1 MKSSNRPLYFYS
13 LFVVLA
19 TLGLIFLGAL
29 VTSNNAGMSVPDWP
43 TTFNYNMFAVPFQ
56 KWLTP
61 QAMEMGNAGVFWEH
75 SHRLLASFVG
85 LLTMALAIWIWIV
98 DSRRSVRVLGTV
110 AFVLV
115 VAQGILG
122 GLRVTDNSLKLAMI
136 HGCVA
141 QAFLCVLIAIAL
153 MLSPRWQS
161 GWKFRAGSYGG
172 MRAAAWILFG
182 AVYLQL
188 IVGAIVRH
196 EHAWSA
202 LPQFPLSINNHFFPP
217 VHNFAIDIHFGH
229 RMLAG
234 VICAMVLW
242 VAALAFTKLRN
253 ETSIVGT
260 ALLLIGLTAF
270 QISLGAH
277 IIWLQRPPVTTT
289 LHVVNGALI
298 LATSFVLAMR
308 LGHYQPRNGEIR
320 GGIPARA
327 EPEAV
332 A

>member
-1 MKSSNRPLYFYS
+1 MKPANRPLYFYS

-43 TTFNYNMFAVPFQ
+43 TTFNYNMYTVPLQ

-61 QAMEMGNAGVFWEH
+61 QAMQMGNGGVFWEH

-85 LLTMALAIWIWIV
+85 LLTMALAIWIWIA
-98 DSRRSVRVLGTV
+98 DKRGNLRGLGTI

-115 VAQGILG
+115 VIQGILG
-122 GLRVTDNSLKLAMI
+122 GLRVTHDSLTLAMI

-141 QAFLCVLIAIAL
+141 QAFLCVLIAISL

-161 GWKFRAGSYGG
+161 GWKFRAGNYRSL
-172 MRAAAWILFG
+172 RIAAWTLFTT
-182 AVYLQL
+182 VYVQL
-188 IVGAIVRH
+188 IVAAIVRH

-202 LPQFPLSINNHFFPP
+202 LPQFPYSINNKFMPP

-229 RMLAG
+229 RVLAV
-234 VICAMVLW
+234 VICAMIIWLAV
-242 VAALAFTKLRN
+242 LAFTKARN
-253 ETSIVGT
+253 ELSIVGT

-298 LATSFVLAMR
+298 LAASFVLAMR
-308 LGHYQPRNGEIR
+308 LGHYQPGRGEQSK
-320 GGIPARA
+320 GQPAQA
-327 EPEAV
+327 ELEAV